1 MRTRS
6 GRDLQPAPAP
16 QDGRNGDNTWP
27 GASRGVRVQ
36 PHDVIFTYA
45 RGRGGPITV
54 NRADCMSLEDGTDL
68 RDGFVDAIARHIWEE
83 KLSPEDSADCLVFS
97 DVWNKL
103 LRDVGGEASRVTAM
117 TRSVDIFSFST
128 WVFFFC
134 GGHH

>member
-1 MRTRS
+1 
-6 GRDLQPAPAP
+6 
-16 QDGRNGDNTWP
+16 
-27 GASRGVRVQ
+27 
-36 PHDVIFTYA
+36 
-45 RGRGGPITV
+45 
-54 NRADCMSLEDGTDL
+54 MSLEDGTDL